1 MIEDVNAHSCK
12 MRRRCDRFLDWLLPT
27 RCLVCGQ
34 ADNALCGGCAQ
45 YLRSPDPACGG
56 CAMPLAAA
64 LTPAGRCGQC
74 LCAPLP
80 FDRAYSALIYQWPV
94 DQLICRFKFQQAF
107 ACGRVL
113 ATIMANAASHW
124 QHPEVLIPVPLHR
137 QRLRQRGYDQT
148 LLLARSVASRCH
160 LPCRSL
166 LVRHQFTTPQSQLS
180 GQARHAN
187 VSQAFCL
194 RHIGKTRYRHVALI
208 DDVMTT
214 GATLAAAALCLR
226 PLGIERIDAWVCA
239 RTLDSTAAMTGFK
252 GDSMVPVQSQEIRRH
267 PPIDGG

>member
-1 MIEDVNAHSCK
+1 MIEDVNAHLCK
-12 MRRRCDRFLDWLLPT
+12 MHRCWDRLIDWLLPT

-34 ADNALCGGCAQ
+34 TDNAFCSGCAQ
-45 YLRSPDPACGG
+45 YLRSPEPACRG
-56 CAMPLAAA
+56 CAIPLAATFA
-64 LTPAGRCGQC
+64 PAGRCGQC
-74 LCAPLP
+74 LRAPLP
-80 FDRAYSALIYQWPV
+80 FDRAYAALIYQWPV
-94 DQLICRFKFQQAF
+94 DQLICRYKFQQAF

-113 ATIMANAASHW
+113 ATLMANAASHW
-124 QHPEVLIPVPLHR
+124 QQPEVLVPIPLHR

-166 LVRHQFTTPQSQLS
+166 LIRHQSTVPQSQLS

-187 VSQAFCL
+187 VHRAFCL
-194 RHIGKTRYRHVALI
+194 RHLSKCSYRHVALI

-226 PLGIERIDAWVCA
+226 PLRIERIDAWVCA
-239 RTLDSTAAMTGFK
+239 RTLDSTASMTAL
-252 GDSMVPVQSQEIRRH
+252 SQ
-267 PPIDGG
+267 PWV